1 MSFFTIA
8 KCISLVVH
16 YGNCNKICEE
26 VAMNQRTIKNVI
38 AVTGTG
44 LHSGK
49 SVDLEFHPQPIDT
62 GVVFERSDIIGC
74 APIPASAF
82 LVQDT
87 MMSSNLVFGGT
98 RVGTVEHLLSA
109 VAGLGVDNLLVR
121 VSAAEIPIMDG
132 SASPFVGL
140 LLQAGFIEQNAA
152 KKFLKILKPIR
163 VKVDDKWAELRP
175 YHGFELNF
183 EIDFDH
189 PAFDKD
195 FQHAQ
200 LQFSTQNFIEQLSE
214 ARTFGFLSDIETL
227 RKNNLALG
235 GSMDNAIVIDDSRV
249 LNTEGLRYA
258 DEFVRHKILDALGD
272 LYLIGYPI
280 LGRFNAYKSGHALN
294 NLLVREILSDVNNFE
309 IVTFDD
315 NVTCPVEYL
324 PSSMI
329 AIEG

>member
-1 MSFFTIA
+1 M
-8 KCISLVVH
+8 VH
-16 YGNCNKICEE
+16 CRNCNKVCEKA
-26 VAMNQRTIKNVI
+26 VMNQRTIKTSI

-44 LHSGK
+44 LHSGE
-49 SVDLEFHPQPIDT
+49 SVNLEFHPQPIDT
-62 GVVFERSDIIGC
+62 GIVFERSDIIGSE
-74 APIPASAF
+74 PIPASAF

-109 VAGLGVDNLLVR
+109 VAGLGIDNLLIR
-121 VSAAEIPIMDG
+121 VSASEIPIMDG
-132 SASPFVGL
+132 SAAPFVGL
-140 LLQAGFIEQNAA
+140 LLQSGFREQEAP
-152 KKFLKILKPIR
+152 KRFLRIVRPIR

-175 YHGFELNF
+175 YDGFELNF
-183 EIDFDH
+183 EIDFNH

-200 LQFSTQNFIEQLSE
+200 LRFSTQNFIEQLSA

-235 GSMDNAIVIDDSRV
+235 GSMDNAIVIDESRV
-249 LNTEGLRYA
+249 LNTEGLRFA

-294 NLLVREILSDVNNFE
+294 NLLVREILSDENNFE
-309 IVTFDD
+309 IVTFND
-315 NVTCPVEYL
+315 NVSCPIGYL
-324 PSSMI
+324 SLKEL
-329 AIEG
+329 AV

>member
-1 MSFFTIA
+1 
-8 KCISLVVH
+8 
-16 YGNCNKICEE
+16 
-26 VAMNQRTIKNVI
+26 MNQRTINRAI
-38 AVTGTG
+38 AITGIG
-44 LHSGK
+44 LHSGQP
-49 SVDLEFHPQPIDT
+49 VDLEFHPQPVNT
-62 GVVFERSDIIGC
+62 GVVFERSDIADC

-109 VAGLGVDNLLVR
+109 IAGLGVDNLLIR
-121 VSAAEIPIMDG
+121 VSASEIPIMDG
-132 SASPFVGL
+132 SAAPFVGV
-140 LLQAGFIEQNAA
+140 LLQAGFCEQDSP
-152 KKFLKILKPIR
+152 KKFLKIVRPVR

-175 YHGFELNF
+175 YDGFELNF

-200 LQFSTQNFIEQLSE
+200 LRFSTQNFIEELSS
-214 ARTFGFLSDIETL
+214 ARTFGFLRDIETL

-235 GSMDNAIVIDDSRV
+235 GSMDNAIVIDEAKI
-249 LNTEGLRYA
+249 LNAEGLRFA

-294 NLLVREILSDVNNFE
+294 NLLVREILSDKNNYKF
-309 IVTFDD
+309 VTFDD
-315 NVTCPVEYL
+315 NVTCPIEYL
-324 PSSMI
+324 PLTSLTV
-329 AIEG
+329 EG

>member
-1 MSFFTIA
+1 
-8 KCISLVVH
+8 
-16 YGNCNKICEE
+16 
-26 VAMNQRTIKNVI
+26 MNQRTINRAI
-38 AVTGTG
+38 AITGIG
-44 LHSGK
+44 LHSGE
-49 SVDLEFHPQPIDT
+49 SVDLEFHPQPINT
-62 GVVFERSDIIGC
+62 GVVFERSDIVGC

-109 VAGLGVDNLLVR
+109 IAGLGVDNLLIR

-132 SASPFVGL
+132 SAAPFVGL
-140 LLQAGFIEQNAA
+140 LLQAGFCEQESP
-152 KKFLKILKPIR
+152 KKFLRIVRPVR
-163 VKVDDKWAELRP
+163 VKIDDKWAELRP
-175 YHGFELNF
+175 YDGFELNF

-189 PAFDKD
+189 PAFNKD
-195 FQHAQ
+195 YQHAQ
-200 LQFSTQNFIEQLSE
+200 LRFSTHKFIEELSA
-214 ARTFGFLSDIETL
+214 ARTFGFLQDIETL

-235 GSMDNAIVIDDSRV
+235 GSMDNAIVIDETRV
-249 LNTEGLRYA
+249 LNSEGLRFA

-294 NLLVREILSDVNNFE
+294 NLLVREILSDKNNFE

-315 NVTCPVEYL
+315 NVTCPIEYL
-324 PSSMI
+324 PLTHLTV
-329 AIEG
+329 EG

>member
-1 MSFFTIA
+1 
-8 KCISLVVH
+8 
-16 YGNCNKICEE
+16 
-26 VAMNQRTIKNVI
+26 MNQRTIKTAI
-38 AVTGTG
+38 AVTGIG
-44 LHSGK
+44 LHSGQP
-49 SVDLEFHPQPIDT
+49 VDLNFYPQPVDT
-62 GVVFERSDIIGC
+62 GVVFERSDLENS

-109 VAGLGVDNLLVR
+109 IAGLGIDNLLIR
-121 VSAAEIPIMDG
+121 VSASEIPIMDG
-132 SASPFVGL
+132 SAAPFVAL
-140 LLQAGFIEQNAA
+140 LLQAGLCEQEGL
-152 KKFLKILKPIR
+152 KKFLKIIKPIK

-175 YHGFELNF
+175 YEGFELNF

-189 PAFDKD
+189 PAFNRN

-200 LQFSTQNFIEQLSE
+200 LCFSTQNFIEQLSE
-214 ARTFGFLSDIETL
+214 ARTFGFLRDIEAL

-235 GSMDNAIVIDDSRV
+235 GSMDNAIVIDDTNI
-249 LNTEGLRYA
+249 LNAEGLRFN

-294 NLLVREILSDVNNFE
+294 NLLVREILSDQNNFE

-315 NVTCPVEYL
+315 NVTCPIEYL
-324 PSSMI
+324 PLKDQTV
-329 AIEG
+329 EG

>member
-1 MSFFTIA
+1 
-8 KCISLVVH
+8 
-16 YGNCNKICEE
+16 
-26 VAMNQRTIKNVI
+26 MNQRTIKTAI
-38 AVTGTG
+38 ALTGIG
-44 LHSGK
+44 LHSGEP
-49 SVDLEFHPQPIDT
+49 VDLEFHPQPFDT
-62 GVVFERSDIIGC
+62 GVVFERSDINGSS
-74 APIPASAF
+74 PIPASAF

-109 VAGLGVDNLLVR
+109 IAGLGIDNLLIR
-121 VSAAEIPIMDG
+121 VSASEIPIMDG

-140 LLQAGFIEQNAA
+140 LLQAGLCEQEGL
-152 KKFLKILKPIR
+152 KKFLKIVKPVR

-175 YHGFELNF
+175 YEGFELNF

-200 LQFSTQNFIEQLSE
+200 LRFSTQSFIEELSS
-214 ARTFGFLSDIETL
+214 ARTFGFLRDIEAL
-227 RKNNLALG
+227 RQNNLALG
-235 GSMDNAIVIDDSRV
+235 GSMDNAIVIDDEHI
-249 LNTEGLRYA
+249 LNAEGLRFA

-294 NLLVREILSDVNNFE
+294 NLLVREILSDQSNFE

-315 NVTCPVEYL
+315 NVNCPIEYL
-324 PSSMI
+324 SV
-329 AIEG
+329 AELTVDV

>member
-1 MSFFTIA
+1 
-8 KCISLVVH
+8 
-16 YGNCNKICEE
+16 
-26 VAMNQRTIKNVI
+26 MNQRTIKKAI
-38 AVTGTG
+38 TVTGTG
-44 LHSGK
+44 LHSGEP
-49 SVDLEFHPQPIDT
+49 VDLEFYPQPVDT
-62 GVVFERSDIIGC
+62 GIVFERSDIPGS
-74 APIPASAF
+74 APVPANAF

-109 VAGLGVDNLLVR
+109 IAGLGIDNLLIR
-121 VSAAEIPIMDG
+121 VSASEIPIMDG

-140 LLQAGFIEQNAA
+140 LLQAGLYEQDAP
-152 KKFLKILKPIR
+152 KKFLRIVRPVR
-163 VKVDDKWAELRP
+163 VNVDDKWAELRP
-175 YHGFELNF
+175 YDGFELNF

-214 ARTFGFLSDIETL
+214 ARTFGFLQDIETL
-227 RKNNLALG
+227 RRNNLALG
-235 GSMDNAIVIDDSRV
+235 GSMENAIVVDESRV
-249 LNTEGLRYA
+249 LNAEGLRYA

-272 LYLIGYPI
+272 LYLIGYPL

-294 NLLVREILSDVNNFE
+294 NLLVREVLSDPNNFE

-315 NVTCPVEYL
+315 NVTCPIEYQPAFGLAVE
-324 PSSMI
+324 
-329 AIEG
+329 G

>member
-1 MSFFTIA
+1 
-8 KCISLVVH
+8 
-16 YGNCNKICEE
+16 
-26 VAMNQRTIKNVI
+26 MNQTTIKAVI

-44 LHSGK
+44 LHSGEP
-49 SVDLEFHPQPIDT
+49 VDLEFHPQPVDT
-62 GVVFERSDIIGC
+62 GVVFERSDIPGS

-109 VAGLGVDNLLVR
+109 IAGLGVDNLLIR
-121 VSAAEIPIMDG
+121 VSASEIPIMDG
-132 SASPFVGL
+132 SAAPFVGL
-140 LLQAGFIEQNAA
+140 LLQAGFEEQEAP
-152 KKFLKILKPIR
+152 KKFLRIVRPVR
-163 VKVDDKWAELRP
+163 VKVEDKWAELRP
-175 YHGFELNF
+175 YEGFEMNF

-189 PAFDKD
+189 PAFNKN

-200 LQFSTQNFIEQLSE
+200 FCFSTQNFIEQVSE
-214 ARTFGFLSDIETL
+214 ARTFGFMKDIEAL

-235 GSMDNAIVIDDSRV
+235 GSMDNAIVIDEHRV
-249 LNTEGLRYA
+249 LNAEGLRFN

-294 NLLVREILSDVNNFE
+294 NLLVREILSDTSNFE

-315 NVTCPVEYL
+315 NVTCPIEYL
-324 PSSMI
+324 PLSRL
-329 AIEG
+329 AVEG

>member
-1 MSFFTIA
+1 
-8 KCISLVVH
+8 
-16 YGNCNKICEE
+16 
-26 VAMNQRTIKNVI
+26 MNQRTIKTAI
-38 AVTGTG
+38 AITGIG
-44 LHSGK
+44 LHSGEP
-49 SVDLEFHPQPIDT
+49 VDLEFHPQPINT
-62 GVVFERSDIIGC
+62 GVVFERSDIIGS

-109 VAGLGVDNLLVR
+109 IAGVGVDNLLIR
-121 VSAAEIPIMDG
+121 VSASEIPIMDG

-140 LLQAGFIEQNAA
+140 LLQAGFREQEAA
-152 KKFLKILKPIR
+152 KRFLRIVKPVK

-175 YHGFELNF
+175 YDGFELNF

-189 PAFDKD
+189 PAFDKNQ
-195 FQHAQ
+195 QHAQ
-200 LQFSTQNFIEQLSE
+200 LCFSTQNFIEELSS

-227 RKNNLALG
+227 RSNNLALG
-235 GSMDNAIVIDDSRV
+235 GSMDNAIVIDDAKI
-249 LNTEGLRYA
+249 LNAEGLRYA

-280 LGRFNAYKSGHALN
+280 IGRFNAYKSGHALN
-294 NLLVREILSDVNNFE
+294 NLLVREILSDKSSFE

-315 NVTCPVEYL
+315 NVSCPIEYL
-324 PSSMI
+324 PLSTLT
-329 AIEG
+329 IEG

>member
-1 MSFFTIA
+1 
-8 KCISLVVH
+8 
-16 YGNCNKICEE
+16 
-26 VAMNQRTIKNVI
+26 MNQRTIKTAI
-38 AVTGTG
+38 ALTGIG
-44 LHSGK
+44 LHSGEP
-49 SVDLEFHPQPIDT
+49 VDLEFHPQPVDT
-62 GVVFERSDIIGC
+62 GVVFERSDINGSS
-74 APIPASAF
+74 PIPASAF

-109 VAGLGVDNLLVR
+109 IAGLGIDNLLIR
-121 VSAAEIPIMDG
+121 VSASEIPIMDG

-140 LLQAGFIEQNAA
+140 LLQAGLCEQEGL
-152 KKFLKILKPIR
+152 KKFLRIVKPVR

-175 YHGFELNF
+175 YEGFELNF

-200 LQFSTQNFIEQLSE
+200 LRFSTQNFIEELSS
-214 ARTFGFLSDIETL
+214 ARTFGFLRDIEAL
-227 RKNNLALG
+227 RQNNLALG
-235 GSMDNAIVIDDSRV
+235 GSMDNAIVIDDERIM
-249 LNTEGLRYA
+249 NADGLRFA

-294 NLLVREILSDVNNFE
+294 NLLVREILSDESNFE

-315 NVTCPVEYL
+315 NVNCPIEYL
-324 PSSMI
+324 PV
-329 AIEG
+329 EELTVDV

>member
-1 MSFFTIA
+1 M
-8 KCISLVVH
+8 K
-16 YGNCNKICEE
+16 
-26 VAMNQRTIKNVI
+26 QRTIKTVI

-44 LHSGK
+44 LHSGEP
-49 SVDLEFHPQPIDT
+49 VDLEFHPQPINT
-62 GVVFERSDIIGC
+62 GIIFERSDILGS
-74 APIPASAF
+74 APVPASAF

-109 VAGLGVDNLLVR
+109 IAGLGIDNLLIR
-121 VSAAEIPIMDG
+121 VSASEIPIMDG

-140 LLQAGFIEQNAA
+140 LLQAGFCEQPAL
-152 KKFLKILKPIR
+152 KQFLKILRPVR
-163 VKVDDKWAELRP
+163 VEVEDKWAELLP
-175 YHGFELNF
+175 HDGFELNF

-189 PAFDKD
+189 PAFDKQ
-195 FQHAQ
+195 FQQAQ

-214 ARTFGFLSDIETL
+214 ARTFGFLQDIEAL
-227 RKNNLALG
+227 RQNNLALG

-249 LNTEGLRYA
+249 LNIEGLRYA

-272 LYLIGYPI
+272 LYLIGYPL
-280 LGRFNAYKSGHALN
+280 LGQFNAYKSGHALN
-294 NLLVREILSDVNNFE
+294 NLLVREVLSDENNFE
-309 IVTFDD
+309 IVTFYD

-324 PSSMI
+324 PSLNL

>member
-1 MSFFTIA
+1 
-8 KCISLVVH
+8 
-16 YGNCNKICEE
+16 
-26 VAMNQRTIKNVI
+26 MNQRTIKTAL

-44 LHSGK
+44 LHSGQP
-49 SVDLEFHPQPIDT
+49 VDLEFHPQPVDT
-62 GVVFERSDIIGC
+62 GVVFERSDILGS

-109 VAGLGVDNLLVR
+109 IAGLGVDNLLIR
-121 VSAAEIPIMDG
+121 VSASEIPIMDG
-132 SASPFVGL
+132 SAAPFVGL
-140 LLQAGFIEQNAA
+140 LLQAGFEEQEAP
-152 KKFLKILKPIR
+152 KKFLR
-163 VKVDDKWAELRP
+163 VVRPVRIKVDDKWAELRP
-175 YHGFELNF
+175 YNGFEMNF
-183 EIDFDH
+183 EIDFEH

-200 LQFSTQNFIEQLSE
+200 FHLSTHNFIEQLSE
-214 ARTFGFLSDIETL
+214 ARTFGFMKDIEAL

-235 GSMDNAIVIDDSRV
+235 GSMDNAIVIDEARV
-249 LNTEGLRYA
+249 LNAEGLRFN

-280 LGRFNAYKSGHALN
+280 LGRFSAYKSGHALN
-294 NLLVREILSDVNNFE
+294 NLLVREILSDPNNFE

-315 NVTCPVEYL
+315 NVTCPIEYL
-324 PSSMI
+324 PLSGLV
-329 AIEG
+329 IEG

>member
-1 MSFFTIA
+1 
-8 KCISLVVH
+8 
-16 YGNCNKICEE
+16 
-26 VAMNQRTIKNVI
+26 MNQRTIRTAI
-38 AVTGTG
+38 AITGIG
-44 LHSGK
+44 LHSGEP
-49 SVDLEFHPQPIDT
+49 VDLEFHPQPVNT
-62 GVVFERSDIIGC
+62 GIVFERSDIVGS

-109 VAGLGVDNLLVR
+109 IAGLGVDNLLIR
-121 VSAAEIPIMDG
+121 VSASEIPIMDG

-140 LLQAGFIEQNAA
+140 LLQAGFTEQDEL
-152 KKFLKILKPIR
+152 KRFLRIKQSVR
-163 VKVDDKWAELRP
+163 VNIDDKWAELRP
-175 YHGFELNF
+175 YEGFELNF

-200 LQFSTQNFIEQLSE
+200 LDFSTQNFIEQLSE
-214 ARTFGFLSDIETL
+214 ARTFGFLQDIETL
-227 RKNNLALG
+227 RQKNLALG
-235 GSMDNAIVIDDSRV
+235 GSMDNAIVIDNARI
-249 LNTEGLRYA
+249 LNAEGLRFA

-280 LGRFNAYKSGHALN
+280 IGRFNAYKSGHALN
-294 NLLVREILSDVNNFE
+294 NLLVREILSDENNFE

-315 NVTCPVEYL
+315 NVTCPIEYL
-324 PSSMI
+324 PLKGI
-329 AIEG
+329 TVEG

>member
-1 MSFFTIA
+1 
-8 KCISLVVH
+8 
-16 YGNCNKICEE
+16 
-26 VAMNQRTIKNVI
+26 MNQRTIKTAI
-38 AVTGTG
+38 ALTGIG
-44 LHSGK
+44 LHSGEP
-49 SVDLEFHPQPIDT
+49 VDLEFHPQPVDT
-62 GVVFERSDIIGC
+62 GVVFERSDINGSS
-74 APIPASAF
+74 PIPASAF

-109 VAGLGVDNLLVR
+109 IAGLGIDNLLIR
-121 VSAAEIPIMDG
+121 VSASEIPIMDG

-140 LLQAGFIEQNAA
+140 LLQAGLCEQEGL
-152 KKFLKILKPIR
+152 KKFLRIVKPVR
-163 VKVDDKWAELRP
+163 VKVEDKWAELRP
-175 YHGFELNF
+175 YEGFELNF

-200 LQFSTQNFIEQLSE
+200 LRFSTQNFIEELSS
-214 ARTFGFLSDIETL
+214 ARTFGFLRDIEAL
-227 RKNNLALG
+227 RQNNLALG
-235 GSMDNAIVIDDSRV
+235 GSMDNAIVIDDEHI
-249 LNTEGLRYA
+249 LNAEGLRFA

-294 NLLVREILSDVNNFE
+294 NLLVREILSDQSNFE

-315 NVTCPVEYL
+315 NVNCPIEYL
-324 PSSMI
+324 SV
-329 AIEG
+329 AELTVDV

>member
-1 MSFFTIA
+1 M
-8 KCISLVVH
+8 VH
-16 YGNCNKICEE
+16 YVNCNKICERA
-26 VAMNQRTIKNVI
+26 AMNQRTIKTAI

-44 LHSGK
+44 LHSGE
-49 SVDLEFHPQPIDT
+49 SVDLEFHPQPINT
-62 GVVFERSDIIGC
+62 GVVFERSDIVGS

-109 VAGLGVDNLLVR
+109 IAGVGVDNLLIR
-121 VSAAEIPIMDG
+121 VSASEIPIMDG

-140 LLQAGFIEQNAA
+140 LLQAGFCEQEAP
-152 KKFLKILKPIR
+152 KKFLRIVKPVR
-163 VKVDDKWAELRP
+163 VNIDDKWAELRP
-175 YHGFELNF
+175 YDGFELNF

-189 PAFDKD
+189 PAFDKNY
-195 FQHAQ
+195 QYAQ
-200 LQFSTQNFIEQLSE
+200 LRFSTQNFIEELSS
-214 ARTFGFLSDIETL
+214 ARTFGFLKDIEAL

-235 GSMDNAIVIDDSRV
+235 GSMDNAIVIDEAKV
-249 LNTEGLRYA
+249 LNTEGLRFA

-280 LGRFNAYKSGHALN
+280 IGRFNAYKSGHALN
-294 NLLVREILSDVNNFE
+294 NLLVREILSDESNFE

-315 NVTCPVEYL
+315 NVSCPIEYL
-324 PSSMI
+324 PLDSLMVK
-329 AIEG
+329 G